1 MVNKNYFAHKTKTN
15 KKSVCQFKSLV
26 VIERDLLDSDRKSL
40 IQAHPTMSYNLYE
53 EVRLYRTSQEREK
66 YDNLADL
73 YAVINT
79 IQCLEKALIKD
90 CVTQTEYTAA
100 CSKLLSQYK
109 AAFKQ
114 VQEDFPNIEDFM
126 KRYRFDCPAAILR
139 IKEDRP
145 ITIKD
150 DKGNTSKCIADIVS
164 LFITIT
170 DKLRLGMKSTD
181 EVSSNNFGPLIVDI
195 IMSFG

>member
-1 MVNKNYFAHKTKTN
+1 
-15 KKSVCQFKSLV
+15 
-26 VIERDLLDSDRKSL
+26 
-40 IQAHPTMSYNLYE
+40 MSYNLYE

-181 EVSSNNFGPLIVDI
+181 EVGGCKWLHVLVAHRPSRTT
-195 IMSFG
+195 

>member
-1 MVNKNYFAHKTKTN
+1 
-15 KKSVCQFKSLV
+15 
-26 VIERDLLDSDRKSL
+26 
-40 IQAHPTMSYNLYE
+40 MSYNLYE

-181 EVSSNNFGPLIVDI
+181 EVGGCTSWSLIGLVVHLIDQISSSLFA
-195 IMSFG
+195 MSNAVASSVCNRS